1 MKRVQHLALVDD
13 DEVFVFLAKK
23 AIKQTNLVELVE
35 VFENGQDAL
44 TFLLENLQHPSEL
57 PEVILLDL
65 SMPVMDGWQFLHEF
79 TKFSPKLPRKI
90 NIFICSSSIS
100 PEEIEM
106 AKEMNTVS
114 DFIIKPI
121 NKEKMIEVIQKVQAD
136 EWD

>member
-1 MKRVQHLALVDD
+1 MKRIQHLTLVDD

-23 AIKQTNLVELVE
+23 AIKQTNLVEQVK
-35 VFENGQDAL
+35 VFDNGQEAL
-44 TFLLENLQHPSEL
+44 GFLLENLRQPSEL

-79 TKFSPKLPRKI
+79 TKLSPNLSKKI
-90 NIFICSSSIS
+90 KIFICSSSIS

-106 AKEMNTVS
+106 AKEINAVS

-121 NKEKMIEVIQKVQAD
+121 NKEKMIEVIQKV
-136 EWD
+136 